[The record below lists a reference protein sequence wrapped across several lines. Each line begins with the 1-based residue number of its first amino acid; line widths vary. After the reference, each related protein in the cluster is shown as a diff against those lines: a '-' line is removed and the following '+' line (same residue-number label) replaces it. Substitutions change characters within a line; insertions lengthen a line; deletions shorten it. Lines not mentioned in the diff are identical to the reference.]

1 MSNII
6 TKLYAQ
12 TDPRWANQLLGFNT
26 SRPYTIGNYGCVV
39 TAVGNL
45 LYAITG
51 NPMYTP
57 AYINTWGK
65 ANGGFA
71 LGGGLVKWDAYL
83 NLGSFTGHGQTSSL
97 QEVNQW
103 LQADENFVIPEF
115 QLPGNQHYCMA
126 PYIGMI
132 IDSEDGNLK
141 PMSTYRFL
149 AARLYT
155 ASVPARPAAPVPS
168 APVAQP
174 RSGSVT
180 VTASPFLWLH
190 TGPGT
195 GYPHAT
201 GRDVNGNPIQSLPKG
216 AVVEFVNVVQGEP
229 VDGNPNWLVSKRGN
243 YFSARYTTF
252 A

>member
-1 MSNII
+1 MTNII

-39 TAVGNL
+39 TAIGNL
-45 LYAITG
+45 LRAITG
-51 NPMYTP
+51 NAMYSP
-57 AYINTWGK
+57 EYINTWGK

-71 LGGGLVKWDAYL
+71 LGGGLAKWDAYL
-83 NLGSFTGHGQTSSL
+83 NLGSFTAHGQTSSL
-97 QEVNQW
+97 EEVNKW
-103 LQADENFVIPEF
+103 LQVDENFAIVEF
-115 QLPGNQHYCMA
+115 QLPGTQHYCLA

-141 PMSTYRFL
+141 PMGTYPFL
-149 AARLYT
+149 MARLYT
-155 ASVPARPAAPVPS
+155 ASVPAPVAPPAPAAGS
-168 APVAQP
+168 

-190 TGPGT
+190 TGPGVS
-195 GYPHAT
+195 YPHAT
-201 GRDVNGNPIQSLPKG
+201 GLDANGKRIQSLPKG
-216 AVVEFVNVVQGEP
+216 AVVEYVNVVQGEP
-229 VDGNPNWLVSKRGN
+229 VDGNPNWLVSRRGN
-243 YFSARYTTF
+243 HFAARYTTF